1 MKKSLYLILAVSLIL
16 FSCSHQESEDSISLE
31 EKLSKSGLSE
41 EELKDRI
48 FGILVG
54 SAIGDAMGAPTEMWP
69 RESIKQEYGF
79 VTDLDSMIREASPEG
94 IWVPNLPAGGTTDD
108 TRWKVLTSEYLLT
121 QHYEELNP
129 SDFARIIEERYQS
142 YLEGIKQIN
151 SEDIEAYENA
161 MLKVGWL
168 QEWAKVSRPF
178 IENNLTGYADSLG
191 KFYGGEM
198 VCAGLLYAP
207 VLGGFFPG
215 DPEKAYS
222 EAYKLSMYDL
232 GYAKDL
238 TALSAALTAAGMKK
252 GSNSDSLL
260 ASLRVDPKQYFQS
273 RLVGRTA
280 YRILQDALK
289 INEEAKKLD
298 SLNFMDANSPSLS
311 YAFEQLDERIQ
322 DMPFHAGE
330 IYLQT
335 ITAMVY
341 ADFDFMNTLIFLTN
355 YGRDNDTTAALAGGI
370 LGAYFGFEKLP
381 QKEREL
387 VIQVAKE
394 KLGIDLISIGQQLG
408 DHLVKP

>member
-1 MKKSLYLILAVSLIL
+1 MRKYLILAASLII
-16 FSCSHQESEDSISLE
+16 FSCSHQELEDSISLE
-31 EKLSKSGLSE
+31 EKLSKSGLSK

-48 FGILVG
+48 LGMIVG

-69 RESIKQEYGF
+69 RESIKLEYGF
-79 VTDLDSMIREASPEG
+79 VRDLDSMIREASPEG
-94 IWVPNLPAGGTTDD
+94 IWIPNLPAGGTTDD

-121 QHYEELNP
+121 QNHGELNP
-129 SDFARIIEERYQS
+129 SDFAKIIEDRYLS

-161 MLKVGWL
+161 MLKVEWL

-178 IENNLTGYADSLG
+178 IENNLTGYTDSLG

-207 VLGGFFPG
+207 VLGAYFPG
-215 DPEKAYS
+215 DPERAYS

-252 GSNSDSLL
+252 GSNPDSLL

-298 SLNFMDANSPSLS
+298 SLNFMEVNSPALA

-381 QKEREL
+381 KKEREQ

-394 KLGIDLISIGQQLG
+394 QLGLDLLSIGQQLG
-408 DHLVKP
+408 DHLVEP